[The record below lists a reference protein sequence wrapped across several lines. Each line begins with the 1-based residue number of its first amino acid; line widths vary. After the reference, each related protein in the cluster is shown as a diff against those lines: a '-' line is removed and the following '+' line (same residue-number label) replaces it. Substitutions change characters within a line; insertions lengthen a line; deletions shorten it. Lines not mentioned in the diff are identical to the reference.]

1 MDYYESMFYVYVL
14 KRERQLKSGKAN
26 MALRERL
33 KLERWRV
40 DKKEKTCHNKNL
52 TLSEP
57 WN

>member
-33 KLERWRV
+33 KLER
-40 DKKEKTCHNKNL
+40 
-52 TLSEP
+52 
-57 WN
+57 